1 MYLYM
6 YILIYKF
13 LLEHD
18 YANKGDVQKKVGQG
32 EYKYKRERER
42 EREKERGKERASLG
56 RIWYGRL

>member
-1 MYLYM
+1 MYLDM

-13 LLEHD
+13 LLEHA

-42 EREKERGKERASLG
+42 EREGEGKSELG
-56 RIWYGRL
+56 